1 MALRALMAGK
11 KLREAQKRLEEA
23 RAKITEMKTREAE
36 LETAIEEAETEEE
49 KAAVEEEVSQFETEK
64 TEAEQA
70 VTDLEAEVEKLE
82 RELKEIEETPAEEKK
97 PEERKAETPQK
108 EVRTMSKRWREMATH
123 ERAAIVNAEGVQ
135 AWLGEVRSMMRGE
148 KRGIQNVGQTIPQE
162 VLPILKQNVY
172 EASKL
177 LKHVN
182 LVRVSGEARQVIQGD
197 FPEGIWTDC
206 CANLNEL
213 DLTFYGTEVNCW
225 KIAGFFALCN
235 ANIEDSDED
244 LLADVLQAIGQ
255 SLGLGVDKA
264 ILYGTGTRMPLGIM
278 TRLVQTSKPA
288 GYSDDDRPWV
298 DLHTSNIKSIS
309 ASIKGEAL
317 FQELVMDSGAAY
329 SDYSTKDTVW
339 VMNRQTYTFLKAQGL
354 SVNAAGAIV
363 SGVEGT
369 LPVVGGKVEILN
381 FVPNNVIIGGYFELY
396 LMAERA
402 GAKFATSEHVR
413 FLQDQ
418 TVAKGTARYD
428 GKPVIAEA
436 FVAIGLNGVTP
447 DADMTFAPDSANF

>member
-23 RAKITEMKTREAE
+23 RAKMTEMETREDE
-36 LETAIEEAETEEE
+36 LSKAIEEATTEEE
-49 KAAVEEEVSQFETEK
+49 KAAVEEEVEKFETEK
-64 TEAEQA
+64 AEAEKA
-70 VTDLEAEVEKLE
+70 VTDLEAEVDKLE
-82 RELKEIEETPAEEKK
+82 RELAEIEDTPAETKEPEK
-97 PEERKAETPQK
+97 RAAEPQK
-108 EVRTMSKRWREMATH
+108 EIRIMKRWKEMTTQ
-123 ERAAIVNAEGVQ
+123 ERSVVVCAEGVKT
-135 AWLGEVRSMMRGE
+135 WLGEIRSMMRGE
-148 KRGIQNVGQTIPQE
+148 QRAITNVGQTIPTE
-162 VLPILKQNVY
+162 VLPILKANVY

-177 LKHVN
+177 LKHVR
-182 LVRVSGEARQVIQGD
+182 LVRVSGEARQVIQGE
-197 FPEGIWTDC
+197 FPEAVWTDC
-206 CANLNEL
+206 CANLNEI
-213 DLTFYGTEVNCW
+213 DMAFYGTEVNCW

-244 LLADVLQAIGQ
+244 LLADVLQALGQ
-255 SLGLGVDKA
+255 AIGLGVDKA

-288 GYSDDDRPWV
+288 GYSDTDRPWV
-298 DLHTSNIKSIS
+298 DLHTSNIKSINS
-309 ASIKGEAL
+309 SVKGTAL
-317 FQELVMDSGAAY
+317 FQELVMDAGAAY
-329 SDYSTKDTVW
+329 SDYSRNDNVW
-339 VMNRQTYTFLKAQGL
+339 AMNRQTYTYLKAQGL

-363 SGVEGT
+363 SGVDET
-369 LPVVGGKVEILN
+369 LPVVGGKAEILN
-381 FVPNNVIIGGYFELY
+381 FIPNNVIIGGFFELY

-402 GAKFATSEHVR
+402 GAKFATSEHVK

-447 DADMTFAPDSANF
+447 TAEMTFAPDSANF